1 MALELE
7 WLTSGSILFTGSI
20 VLISGV
26 LLGKMSYRFGLPLL
40 LVFLLVGMGFGVDGL
55 GIHFEDMETA
65 QFVGMIALC
74 VILFS
79 GGLETKFSSIR
90 PVMVQGLVLS
100 TAGVL
105 LTALLTG
112 LFVWWLSGM
121 SWTNIHFAFLPSLLL
136 AATMS
141 STDSASVFGILG
153 SQKVGLKENLRPML
167 ELESGSN
174 DPMAYM
180 LTIILIETITLGNGL
195 EVHDVLLQLGLQFV
209 VGGAIGYGL
218 GKGMVWLI
226 HGYIHGF
233 YTSIKQNSRLENKL
247 DAIEEGLE
255 SVPVIGKTLK
265 GGNTSAPDD
274 DQASSMVSILAIGSA
289 FLTFAVADM
298 LKGNGYLAVYICG
311 IVMGNA
317 GVPYHRSLSR
327 FVGGMSW
334 LAQIGMFLMLGLLV
348 NPHEMVDVV
357 AVSLLIGAFMILVG
371 RPASVLLCLLPFR
384 HLSSRARIF
393 VSWVGL
399 RGAVPIIFATYPVL
413 AEVEG
418 SSQIFNIVFFVT
430 LLSLL
435 FQGTTIIA
443 LSKRLRLPEKPKF
456 DDSDFGVEISESA
469 NTSLETLLIRQ
480 KHLENGDTL
489 RDMHLPKGQLVMM
502 VSRNGQHI
510 VPNGSLHLKPGDA
523 LLIIKES

>member
-1 MALELE
+1 MTLQLD

-20 VLISGV
+20 VLISGI
-26 LLGKMSYRFGLPLL
+26 LIGKMSYRFGLPLL
-40 LVFLLVGMGFGVDGL
+40 LIFLLVGMGFGVDGL
-55 GIHFEDMETA
+55 GIRFEDMETA

-79 GGLETKFSSIR
+79 GGLETKFDGIR
-90 PVMVQGLVLS
+90 PVIIPGLVLS

-121 SWTNIHFAFLPSLLL
+121 PWTNIHFAFLPSLLL
-136 AATMS
+136 AATIS

-153 SQKVGLKENLRPML
+153 SQKVGLKEHLRPML

-180 LTIILIETITLGNGL
+180 LTIVLIETITLGNGL
-195 EVHDVLLQLGLQFV
+195 ETKDILLQLGQQFV
-209 VGGAIGYGL
+209 VGGAIGYSL
-218 GKGMVWLI
+218 GRGMVWLI
-226 HGYIHGF
+226 NIY
-233 YTSIKQNSRLENKL
+233 
-247 DAIEEGLE
+247 
-255 SVPVIGKTLK
+255 VK
-265 GGNTSAPDD
+265 GSAAPADG
-274 DQASSMVSILAIGSA
+274 QASSMVSILAIGSA

-311 IVMGNA
+311 IVLGNA
-317 GVPYHRSLSR
+317 GLPYQRGISR

-348 NPHEMVDVV
+348 NPHEMVDVA
-357 AVSLLIGAFMILVG
+357 AVSLLIGAFMIIIG
-371 RPASVLLCLLPFR
+371 RPASVLLCLIPFR
-384 HLSSRARIF
+384 KFSYRARTF

-399 RGAVPIIFATYPVL
+399 RGAVPIIFATYPVV
-413 AEVEG
+413 ADVEG

-443 LSKRLRLPEKPKF
+443 LSRRLRLTEPPKF
-456 DDSDFGVEISESA
+456 DNSDFGVEMSESA
-469 NTSLETLLIRQ
+469 NTSLETLIIRHH
-480 KHLENGDTL
+480 HLERGDTL
-489 RDMHLPKGQLVMM
+489 RDLNLPKGQLVMM
-502 VSRNGQHI
+502 ISRDGQHI